1 MLLVIYHYS
10 KKLLDYKLSIAHTF
24 SNTLAYK
31 KSSVFGWLFYY
42 IKLSSFN
49 KLYNVGLKLNSF
61 IKSLTSFKALSF
73 FSFDIF
79 DFDALIKIFLGE
91 WDISINSNNWVLYP
105 KTSN

>member
-1 MLLVIYHYS
+1 M
-10 KKLLDYKLSIAHTF
+10 
-24 SNTLAYK
+24 
-31 KSSVFGWLFYY
+31 GWLFYY

-49 KLYNVGLKLNSF
+49 KLYNVELKLNSF

-105 KTSN
+105 KKL